1 MESFIFVK
9 KEESRLISIVPN
21 PIKVFVVNVVVVVV
35 AFAVVVVIVV
45 QKWISILNLC
55 TGLSF

>member
-35 AFAVVVVIVV
+35 AFAVVVVVL
-45 QKWISILNLC
+45 QKWISIQNLC
-55 TGLSF
+55 MGLSF